1 MNISQTL
8 TLFITGLISLA
19 LLFFSMQ
26 IKFKKISKNN
36 EDGKLK
42 NSFSIWAG
50 AIFLSSN
57 LMLLKMLTTLN
68 DALNI
73 YSSFESPII
82 SVLKTS
88 SIFIGLSV
96 IWLVITMYIIHTL
109 SNLLFENRKEM
120 QEMENDNYSYFI
132 LKSLMLIGSTL
143 ALLPAFES
151 LLKIFL
157 PIIQT
162 PFYH

>member
-8 TLFITGLISLA
+8 TLFITGLISIA
-19 LLFFSMQ
+19 LLLFAMQ
-26 IKFKKISKNN
+26 IKFTKTSKNN

-42 NSFSIWAG
+42 TSFSIWAG
-50 AIFLSSN
+50 TIFLSSS
-57 LMLLKMLTTLN
+57 LMLSKMLTMLN

-73 YSSFESPII
+73 YKSFDSPII
-82 SVLKTS
+82 SALKTS
-88 SIFIGLSV
+88 SIYVGLSA
-96 IWLVITMYIIHTL
+96 IWIVVLIFIINIL
-109 SNLLFENRKEM
+109 SNLIFEDRKEK
-120 QEMENDNYSYFI
+120 QEMENDNYAYFI
-132 LKSLMLIGSTL
+132 LKSLMLIGSIL

>member
-8 TLFITGLISLA
+8 TLFITGLISIALLLLA
-19 LLFFSMQ
+19 LQ
-26 IKFKKISKNN
+26 IKFTKISQND

-42 NSFSIWAG
+42 SSFSIWVG
-50 AIFLSSN
+50 AIFIASS
-57 LMLLKMLTTLN
+57 LMISKMLTNLN

-73 YSSFESPII
+73 YKSFDSSII

-88 SIFIGLSV
+88 SIFLGLSAIWMV
-96 IWLVITMYIIHTL
+96 ILIFIIKILSTL
-109 SNLLFENRKEM
+109 IFEDRKEK

-132 LKSLMLIGSTL
+132 LKSLLLVGSTF
-143 ALLPAFES
+143 ALIPAFEN
-151 LLKIFL
+151 LLKLFL